1 MKLLFIVN
9 PISGGVDK
17 ESFLKEAESIC
28 KNYGIKYD
36 IFKTTG
42 INDHE
47 EALKVLHDSKPD
59 KVISVGG
66 DGTTLFT
73 SILLLDTDYP
83 MGIIPLGSANG
94 MATELYVKP
103 SPIEA
108 FKDIIMSDIVKG
120 LDILLINNEHYT
132 LHVGD
137 VGINASI
144 VDSYEKDKNRGMATY
159 AKYFIEEL
167 KNTKPFPVTVITD
180 DETVSTKVF
189 MSAICNSRKYG
200 TGVPLNVVG
209 NPMDGKFEIVLNE
222 EINLS
227 SLLKAGLSSFD
238 EKYFDHQSSRVLMTS
253 KAELIYD
260 EPRLLQL
267 DGEVI
272 GKFKT
277 LNVELLAGAVNLIT
291 TGRNKYI
298 KGNIAKAS
306 PARPTQV
313 KRSHRK
319 RNSKN

>member
-17 ESFLKEAESIC
+17 EPFLKEAKAIC
-28 KNYGIKYD
+28 KNYGLKYD

-42 INDHE
+42 VNDKE
-47 EALKVLHDSKPD
+47 EALKVLHESKPD

-73 SILLLDTDYP
+73 SILLLGTAYP

-94 MATELYVKP
+94 MATELFVKP

-108 FKDIIMSDIVKG
+108 FKDIIMSDMVEG
-120 LDILLINNEHYT
+120 LDILLINNKHYT
-132 LHVGD
+132 LHIGD

-144 VDSYEKDKNRGMATY
+144 VDSYEKDKNRGMVTY
-159 AKYFIEEL
+159 AKYFLEEL
-167 KNTKPFPVTVITD
+167 TNSQPFPVTVKTD
-180 DETVSTKVF
+180 EETVSTKVY

-238 EKYFDHQSSRVLMTS
+238 EKYFDNQSSRVLMAS
-253 KAELIYD
+253 KAEITFD
-260 EPRLLQL
+260 KARLLQL

-291 TGRNKYI
+291 SGRNEYV
-298 KGNIAKAS
+298 KG
-306 PARPTQV
+306 
-313 KRSHRK
+313 
-319 RNSKN
+319 